1 LPFSTQE
8 QTNQEVEFL
17 SESFSY
23 YPGGHVLDVACGYG
37 RHALPLAKRGFQV
50 TGIDLSLPLLLRAA
64 DEAQRLGIPVN
75 FIHTDMREISFQSQF
90 NGAYC
95 TLTSFGYFDE
105 ETNLKLAQAICQ
117 SLKPGGRFLLDV
129 LNRDYV
135 VSDLPSRVWWEGN
148 GCVVLEEVE
157 FNYQTSRL
165 QIHRSIVFN
174 EGHQVEQ
181 DLSLRIYSL
190 HELGKL
196 LRAAGFR
203 VMEISGSV
211 TTRGHF
217 FGAASRQILL
227 LCERPET

>member
-1 LPFSTQE
+1 
-8 QTNQEVEFL
+8 
-17 SESFSY
+17 
-23 YPGGHVLDVACGYG
+23 
-37 RHALPLAKRGFQV
+37 
-50 TGIDLSLPLLLRAA
+50 
-64 DEAQRLGIPVN
+64 
-75 FIHTDMREISFQSQF
+75 MREISFQSQF